1 MSQQFRTPL
10 FLSLTLFLAACATT
24 QNSGL
29 GGLPSTAQDLDKT
42 LAQAEKRKGTQALA
56 LYLSAADLAW
66 QQGDNLKAR
75 TLLESLDLSEASVAQ
90 QIFAQTL
97 AAELALARQQ
107 PAMALQNLAHP
118 AIAHL
123 SEFPVRQQVRTH
135 LVRAKALEATGKNLD
150 AARERIFVAALL
162 DPAQARD
169 NIEQT
174 WHLIS
179 QLPSDLQITQSETEL
194 AAWFELAQLTRN
206 NTSVG
211 QKQIALQQWLEQNP
225 SHPAAQTMPLTLHRL
240 QAIDS
245 RPYQRIAL
253 LLPRN
258 DRNQQ
263 VVEAIRNG
271 FLAAYFVS
279 RDQDPTVPELVF
291 IDSDDAGQDPEALYT
306 RLQQQGV
313 DLVVGPWEKPLI
325 ARLAQSG
332 RLPLPTLALNYADS
346 GQNSANL
353 YQYGLSAEDEAR
365 LVADRAWQEGLR
377 YAATLVQ
384 AGDWGQRVQ
393 NAFTEH
399 WQQLGGQLAGSIE
412 LGQHQDLARNV
423 AELMRLRDSEARSQ
437 QLQELLDT
445 RLYSEPA
452 RRRDLDFV
460 FLAAPPQQARLVGP
474 TLTLQYA
481 ADIPVYATSSINPG
495 QASASTMH
503 DLEGIRFAEI
513 PWITRQPDSLQRDII
528 QRWPEAN
535 GALGRFYA
543 MGADTWKLAN
553 QLQLM
558 QALPEIRTPGYTG
571 DLQLNKQNKIE
582 RHVDWAH
589 IQDGQLEALR

>member
-10 FLSLTLFLAACATT
+10 FLGLTLFLAACATN

-29 GGLPSTAQDLDKT
+29 GGLPSATQDLDKT
-42 LAQAEKRKGTQALA
+42 LAQADKKKGAQALA

-66 QQGDNLKAR
+66 QQGDTLKAR
-75 TLLESLDLSEASVAQ
+75 TLLESLDLSEASIAQ

-107 PAMALQNLAHP
+107 PAMALHNLSHP
-118 AIAHL
+118 AMAQL
-123 SEFPVRQQVRTH
+123 SELPARQQVRTQ
-135 LVRAKALEATGKNLD
+135 LARAQALEATGKPLD
-150 AARERIFVAALL
+150 AARERIFVAGLL
-162 DPAQARD
+162 EPAQARD
-169 NIEQT
+169 NIEHT
-174 WHLIS
+174 WRLVS
-179 QLPSDLQITQSETEL
+179 QLPGNLQAAHGETEL
-194 AAWFELAQLTRN
+194 AAWLELAQLVRN
-206 NTSVG
+206 NTSVK
-211 QKQIALQQWLEQNP
+211 QKQQELQQWLQLHP
-225 SHPAAQTMPLTLHRL
+225 GHPASLTMPLTLHKL
-240 QAIDS
+240 QAIGS
-245 RPYQRIAL
+245 RPFQRIAL

-271 FLAAYFVS
+271 FLAAYFAS
-279 RDQDPTVPELVF
+279 RDQDPAVPELVF
-291 IDSDDAGQDPEALYT
+291 IDSEDAGQDPTALYAN
-306 RLQQQGV
+306 LQQQGV
-313 DLVVGPWEKPLI
+313 ELVVGPWEKTLI

-332 RLPLPTLALNYADS
+332 TLPVPTLALNYADS

-353 YQYGLSAEDEAR
+353 FQYGLSAEDEAR

-393 NAFTEH
+393 GAFAEH
-399 WQQLGGQLAGSIE
+399 WQQLGGQLTGNIQ

-423 AELMRLRDSEARSQ
+423 AELMRLRDSEARGQ
-437 QLQELLDT
+437 QLQELLET
-445 RLYSEPA
+445 RLHSEPA

-481 ADIPVYATSSINPG
+481 DDIPVYATSSINPG

-503 DLEGIRFAEI
+503 DLEGIRFTEI
-513 PWITRQPDSLQRDII
+513 PWITRQPDNLQREII
-528 QRWPEAN
+528 QRWPEAT

-558 QALPEIRTPGYTG
+558 QALPEIRTSGYTG
-571 DLQLNKQNKIE
+571 DLQLNKLNKIE
-582 RHVDWAH
+582 RHVDWAQIH
-589 IQDGQLEALR
+589 DGQLEALR